1 MNCTACNDLYRTLQ
15 RTHSSY
21 VEACNA
27 AFFKVSTE
35 IAAMKQIAMERA
47 KSDLYEHQLD
57 CASARLTDAPGRAL
71 SNKKVD
77 PPSPSRGLA
86 TRRSITLLTV

>member
-27 AFFKVSTE
+27 AFFRVSTE

-57 CASARLTDAPGRAL
+57 CASARLAGR
-71 SNKKVD
+71 
-77 PPSPSRGLA
+77 PPAWA
-86 TRRSITLLTV
+86 TNSTSYRPVCD